1 MGASSSFLFYLS
13 SSRGKEKGKGDGWG
27 VEGYHE
33 VGGEG
38 IEGLKRMIETCF
50 SDRDDLTS

>member
-13 SSRGKEKGKGDGWG
+13 SSRGKEKGKGDGLG